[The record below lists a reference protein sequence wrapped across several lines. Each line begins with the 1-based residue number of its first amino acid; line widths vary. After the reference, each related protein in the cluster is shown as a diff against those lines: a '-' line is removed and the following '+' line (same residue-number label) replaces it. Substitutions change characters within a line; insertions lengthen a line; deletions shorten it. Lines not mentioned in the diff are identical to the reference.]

1 MGLMVGRL
9 ASGHCAANTDYMD
22 LLFQILYNQGMH
34 LDGID
39 VFVEVVEA
47 GSFTRAAQRLR
58 MPPATVSAKIAR
70 LESRLGVT
78 LIQRTTRK
86 LHVTEAGRT
95 YFASCARALAEVR
108 QAQQEL
114 SAARVEPSGRLRITA
129 PLDLS
134 QTVLPPIVERFLA
147 QYPRAAIEMVVTNRR
162 VDLLA
167 EGIDIA
173 LRAGPLADSGLVAR
187 KLFSGKLGLWASPD
201 YVARAGTPRKPA
213 DLERHALVT
222 FSTRQAIAQT
232 LRSGRRSLTI
242 PAKARIRCDDMETVR
257 RFVGR
262 GNGIGLLPEL
272 IGAQDGLVRILP
284 GYVTGTAAIS
294 LVYPAQR
301 FVPPVVRAFIS
312 CATEYAARELR
323 AA

>member
-1 MGLMVGRL
+1 
-9 ASGHCAANTDYMD
+9 
-22 LLFQILYNQGMH
+22 MH

-47 GSFTRAAQRLR
+47 GSFAKAAQRLR

-86 LHVTEAGRT
+86 LHVTDAGQT
-95 YFASCARALAEVR
+95 YFAYCSRALAEVR
-108 QAQQEL
+108 QAQLEL
-114 SAARVEPSGRLRITA
+114 SAASAEPSGRLRITA

-134 QTVLPPIVERFLA
+134 QSILPPIVQRFLA
-147 QYPRAAIEMVVTNRR
+147 LHPRASIDVAVTNRR

-173 LRAGPLADSGLVAR
+173 VRAGRLSDSGLVAR
-187 KLFSGKLGLWASPD
+187 KLFSGRMSLWAAQD
-201 YVARAGTPRKPA
+201 YVARKAAPHKPA
-213 DLERHALVT
+213 DL
-222 FSTRQAIAQT
+222 AQHEIVAFMMQQSLT
-232 LRSGRRSLTI
+232 PSLRSGRKSFTL
-242 PAKARIRCDDMETVR
+242 PSEARIRCDDMETVR
-257 RFVGR
+257 RFVFR

-272 IGAQDGLVRILP
+272 IGMEDCLVRILP
-284 GYVTGTAAIS
+284 GFATEAAPVS

-301 FVPPVVRAFIS
+301 FVPPIVRAFVA
-312 CATEYAARELR
+312 CATDFAAREIR
-323 AA
+323 ST